1 MASGPDGAP
10 NAPPKGGRKVSLQID
25 TSLATLIAA
34 VGTLAIYTF
43 LWKENPVYRAF
54 EYLFVG
60 VAAGYTVSL
69 VWKTVLYPK
78 WWVPMAQGGQWY
90 YILPFLLGC
99 LYFTMFVP
107 RYAWLSRLL
116 IVTLMGLSAGL
127 GIQGAA
133 SQYFPQVKAAF
144 RPLWRPG
151 YGLLDSLNATISL
164 VTLVAVMTYFFFSF
178 EQQSAVVKRTATLGR
193 WLVMVSLGATFGA
206 TVMARM
212 MLAVSRFDFL
222 LNGWLGLHRGP

>member
-1 MASGPDGAP
+1 MDYSAP
-10 NAPPKGGRKVSLQID
+10 
-25 TSLATLIAA
+25 TLIAVA
-34 VGTLAIYTF
+34 CTLAIYTI
-43 LWKENPVYRAF
+43 LWRENPIYRTF

-69 VWKTVLYPK
+69 IWRTVLYPK
-78 WWVPMAQGGQWY
+78 WWVPVFQEGRWY
-90 YILPFLLGC
+90 AVFPLLLGC
-99 LYFTMFVP
+99 LYFTMYTK

-133 SQYFPQVKAAF
+133 SQYFPQIRAAF
-144 RPLWRPG
+144 RPVWQPG
-151 YGLLDSLNATISL
+151 YSVLQMLNATISL
-164 VTLVAVMTYFFFSF
+164 VTLVSVMTYFFFSF
-178 EQQSAVVKRTATLGR
+178 ERKSKAVQATASLGR
-193 WLVMVSLGATFGA
+193 WLLMVSLGATFGA

-222 LNGWLGLHRGP
+222 INGWLGLNRTP